1 MCTRQA
7 ILVLI
12 HSLETTVYEAKS
24 RVFFKDTFDFFCCI
38 NEKQLGHLLLVD
50 HSHLDVISLFVRSKL
65 LYAGGAALFL
75 DFEKLSRA
83 LCIHPLF
90 RAEFKLEQRDARL
103 TKHRFRTAEYT
114 HVRPLSVE
122 GEVMDVAD
130 VVAGGELVDRRAIH
144 WHTVSLGRRPDA

>member
-24 RVFFKDTFDFFCCI
+24 RIFFKDTFFFCM

-50 HSHLDVISLFVRSKL
+50 HSHLDEISLFVRSKL

-75 DFEKLSRA
+75 DFEKLR
-83 LCIHPLF
+83 LLVNG
-90 RAEFKLEQRDARL
+90 AE
-103 TKHRFRTAEYT
+103 
-114 HVRPLSVE
+114 P
-122 GEVMDVAD
+122 
-130 VVAGGELVDRRAIH
+130 
-144 WHTVSLGRRPDA
+144 